1 MKRIPSVEDLFSVTY
16 KDIVLSFGAIP
27 NCYPCIVGIYAII
40 SVFALNSAA
49 KQELLSMNN

>member
-16 KDIVLSFGAIP
+16 KDIVLCFGAIP